1 MKKSSIILG
10 LAFGFAAAS
19 NASAQ
24 SKAPDALDDRYYRD
38 TKDVFKNFDSYLGG
52 SDSLVK
58 RFKGVTT
65 DSIRVD
71 AHGNLFG
78 SGTVQMGTLLDNR
91 SESDSYIY
99 SSESDSYIYNGTRYF
114 IRNAKPLIDPKEVRP
129 GSNIYMA
136 K

>member
-1 MKKSSIILG
+1 MKKNSIILG

-38 TKDVFKNFDSYLGG
+38 TKDVFKNFDSYLGT
-52 SDSLVK
+52 SDSLAT

-65 DSIRVD
+65 DSMRVD

-78 SGTVQMGTLLDNR
+78 SGTVQIGTLLDNR
-91 SESDSYIY
+91 
-99 SSESDSYIYNGTRYF
+99 SESDSYIYNGTRYF